1 MSRSILD
8 LTAAAIGVLLLN
20 LMTACNSDA
29 ESTRDIPTVK
39 ELDLPRYM
47 GKWYEI
53 ARLPHAFERNVTDAT
68 AEYTLLADGT
78 VKVVNSG
85 LRRHQ
90 PISVTGVART
100 TQVPGELEVSFFRP
114 FYGPYKIIY
123 LNKDYTLAIVTSST
137 RDYVWIMARK
147 PVIDSAEL
155 AAALDLLHRLN
166 YAVNLLQYPSG
177 MVQKL
182 TRQNP

>member
-1 MSRSILD
+1 
-8 LTAAAIGVLLLN
+8 
-20 LMTACNSDA
+20 
-29 ESTRDIPTVK
+29 
-39 ELDLPRYM
+39 M

-53 ARLPHAFERNVTDAT
+53 ARLPHAFERNVTDAM

-85 LRRHQ
+85 LRFRK
-90 PISVTGVART
+90 PVSVTGAART

-114 FYGPYKIIY
+114 FYGLYKIIY

-137 RDYVWIMARK
+137 RDYVWILARK

-166 YAVNLLQYPSG
+166 YAVKLLQYPSG
-177 MVQKL
+177 MIQKL